1 MLGARIRQSAE
12 RRKAKGNVLHGL
24 LQVLHVGNGGRE
36 EGEAE
41 SGSLLES
48 WG

>member
-1 MLGARIRQSAE
+1 MLKARIRQSAE

-36 EGEAE
+36 GEAE